1 MLLRSED
8 LIGLKRGLLSTG
20 SRSFKDLSQ
29 EVTREPGDI
38 TEIQCRQKFCVNFI
52 LEKNSHGKIPASI
65 RTAIREKVR
74 K

>member
-8 LIGLKRGLLSTG
+8 LIGLRRGLLSTG

-52 LEKNSHGKIPASI
+52 KEKNSH
-65 RTAIREKVR
+65 ENH
-74 K
+74 